1 MNSMIFNHF
10 PILPNYSAEWVAIYL
25 EPRMGSG
32 ERITIG
38 IAAIDQKYN
47 VKIEPVFGEEQLECL
62 FSGKNKQLLDV
73 IECCFDSLKKHL
85 EKTHNFE
92 TWSPPFSNGVYLGN
106 KRKGLGQDMSHIL
119 EQGLELCASFYLPN
133 IKEKV
138 KKTQIQSEKLTN
150 LIRQEV
156 QNKSPELFQKFSKQ
170 VSISNKANKTIRI
183 DFLGQNYI
191 ANFGYLY
198 PNSKLSEYVKDA
210 RNKLWLLSCVND
222 KYSEENLIPNF
233 IMPKTELILS
243 MPSDTD
249 ATYKE
254 KQLNKIREYVLELSE
269 EAELKHL
276 SLYPVSKIE
285 DITSHIINS
294 ELKKAA

>member
-1 MNSMIFNHF
+1 MIFNHF

-47 VKIEPVFGEEQLECL
+47 VKIKPVFGEEQLECL

-106 KRKGLGQDMSHIL
+106 KRKGLGQDMPHIL
-119 EQGLELCASFYLPN
+119 KQGLELCASFYLPN
-133 IKEKV
+133 AQEKV
-138 KKTQIQSEKLTN
+138 KKTQSEKLTD

-156 QNKSPELFQKFSKQ
+156 QHKSPELFQKFSQK

-191 ANFGYLY
+191 ANFGSLH
-198 PNSKLSEYVKDA
+198 SKKLSENLKDA

-222 KYSEENLIPNF
+222 KYREELQQKDLMSNIAT
-233 IMPKTELILS
+233 PKTELILS
-243 MPSDTD
+243 MPLDTD
-249 ATYKE
+249 VTYSE
-254 KQLNKIREYVLELSE
+254 KQLDRIREYVLELSE

-285 DITSHIINS
+285 DATSHIINS

>member
-1 MNSMIFNHF
+1 MNSMIFNYF
-10 PILPNYSAEWVAIYL
+10 PILPNYSAEWAAIYL

-85 EKTHNFE
+85 EMTHSFE

-106 KRKGLGQDMSHIL
+106 KRKGIGQDMSHIL
-119 EQGLELCASFYLPN
+119 KQGLELCASFYLPN
-133 IKEKV
+133 TKEKV
-138 KKTQIQSEKLTN
+138 KKTQSEKLTD

-170 VSISNKANKTIRI
+170 VSISNKANKKIRI

-191 ANFGYLY
+191 ANFGSLH
-198 PNSKLSEYVKDA
+198 SKKLSESLRDA

-222 KYSEENLIPNF
+222 KNREQNLISNF
-233 IMPKTELILS
+233 IVPKAELILS
-243 MPSDTD
+243 RPSDTD
-249 ATYKE
+249 LNYEE
-254 KQLNKIREYVLELSE
+254 KQLEKIREYTLELSE

-285 DITSHIINS
+285 DATSHLIRS
-294 ELKKAA
+294 ELRKVA